1 MSEPDPESNREAPLS
16 LDKPNDPFLPLG
28 VIPLRRML
36 GVLLIA
42 VLLGSGCSG
51 EQDIYEVSPADEQLA
66 AGGPSED
73 LVELPEP
80 AAAVPVFAI
89 KKNKPITRTETK
101 ALTKMK
107 GAAAIAQLSIRTVRV
122 KGPKRTARLKVAA
135 LDPIGFRSVAPPSTR
150 TADFVWLSL
159 LGGDAVLT
167 HEAAKKIGLKDPTEL
182 RFGNAGKIRVG
193 ALADN
198 GTPNH
203 ADVMISEVGVKDWKG
218 STTIVVGAKTGAS
231 LSRLKDSIRK
241 SVRGGRLIRLI
252 PGSATTV
259 PEASSPG
266 SVQAPLPTLSGMHP
280 VMADAVHKLISASNG
295 RVWLVSGFRDAQRQY
310 QLWVGALEKY
320 GDPDIAD
327 NWVARPG
334 HSMHEAGLAADLG
347 GDLDLAVR
355 LISELKLPLW
365 RPMTWEPWHFELV
378 GSR

>member
-1 MSEPDPESNREAPLS
+1 M
-16 LDKPNDPFLPLG
+16 
-28 VIPLRRML
+28 RRML
-36 GVLLIA
+36 GVLMIA
-42 VLLGSGCSG
+42 ALLGSGCSG
-51 EQDIYEVSPADEQLA
+51 DQNVYEVPPVDEELA
-66 AGGPSED
+66 AGGPSEER
-73 LVELPEP
+73 VELPEP
-80 AAAVPVFAI
+80 TAAVPVFAI
-89 KKNKPITRTETK
+89 KKNSPITRSETK
-101 ALTKMK
+101 ALTKVK
-107 GAAAIAQLSIRTVRV
+107 GAAAIAQLTIRTVRV
-122 KGPKRTARLKVAA
+122 KGPKRSARLKVAA

-167 HEAAKKIGLKDPTEL
+167 HEAARKIGLKDSTEL
-182 RFGNAGKIRVG
+182 RFADAGKIRVG

-203 ADVMISEVGVKDWKG
+203 ADVMISEVGVTDWKG
-218 STTIVVGAKTGAS
+218 STTVVVGAETGAN
-231 LSRLKDSIRK
+231 LSQLRKSIRK
-241 SVRGGRLIRLI
+241 SVGGGRLVRLI

-259 PEASSPG
+259 PEVSSPG

-280 VMADAVHKLISASNG
+280 AMADAVQKLIAASNG

-347 GDLDLAVR
+347 GDLDLAMR
-355 LISELKLPLW
+355 LIAELKLPLW
-365 RPMTWEPWHFELV
+365 RPMSWEPWHFELV